1 MNLRA
6 GLAGPDTGMKPLPA
20 ILGPT
25 ATGKTRL
32 AIAVAERIGGEIVS
46 LDSRQAYRG
55 LAIGTAAPT
64 PADIARV
71 RHHGIGF
78 LAPGDRYGAG
88 RFARSA
94 REWIG
99 EIRDRG
105 RVPIL
110 AGGTGLFYQSL
121 VRPIFREP
129 EIDPALRER
138 LEARLESL
146 DLEDMRRWT
155 RSLDPELAARLSVLD
170 RQRCLRAIELA
181 LLTGRRLTWW
191 QRYGQPAA
199 EPLKV
204 TPIVLTL
211 PAEDHRARLR
221 SRAAALLDGGWR
233 EEVDR
238 LLESG
243 HDIDSPAFSSIG
255 YRAVAEWSRGETSR
269 EDALSRI
276 VRDTWAYARRQ
287 RTWFRHQL
295 PPDTTAI
302 DARLPV
308 DEAANAAIQ
317 AWQEGGRTESA
328 VQ

>member
-1 MNLRA
+1 MNWRA
-6 GLAGPDTGMKPLPA
+6 DLVAPDTGMKPLPA

-25 ATGKTRL
+25 ATGKTPL
-32 AIAVAERIGGEIVS
+32 ALAVAERIGGEIVS

-64 PADIARV
+64 PKQAARV
-71 RHHGIGF
+71 SHHGIGF
-78 LAPGDRYGAG
+78 LEPGERYGAG
-88 RFARSA
+88 RFARLA
-94 REWIG
+94 RQWVD
-99 EIRDRG
+99 EISGRG
-105 RVPIL
+105 RIPIL
-110 AGGTGLFYQSL
+110 VGGTGLFYQAL

-129 EIDPALRER
+129 AIDPHLREC
-138 LEARLESL
+138 LEAWLESH
-146 DLEDMRRWT
+146 DLEDLRRWT

-191 QRYGQPAA
+191 QRRGPPEAP
-199 EPLKV
+199 PLPV
-204 TPIVLTL
+204 RAIVLTL
-211 PAEDHRARLR
+211 PAEDHRERIR
-221 SRAAALLDGGWR
+221 SRAAAALDGGWR

-243 HDIDSPAFSSIG
+243 HGVDSPAFSSIG
-255 YRAVAEWSRGETSR
+255 YRAVAEWIRGETSR
-269 EDALSRI
+269 EDALTRI

-295 PPDTTAI
+295 SPETKEI

-308 DEAANAAIQ
+308 EEAAGVAIK
-317 AWQEGGRTESA
+317 AWQERERRESA